1 MPKLTDNAK
10 KPPAG
15 RGSRARFSAEYRPPH
30 AARIRE
36 RLGVPLVLMLCA
48 LLLYLAFRSAS
59 LDDFDSYSF
68 ALALDHY
75 SLPLQQPHPPGFPI
89 YITLGWA
96 LKFLTGDA
104 TTALTTLS
112 ALTGAASVGLVYL
125 LGRTIDPAR
134 PSTGLLAALLLAFL
148 PVHWLTAEKA
158 LSDAPGLA
166 AMLLPLWLWARW
178 ISRAS
183 DNAPWAAALASG
195 LALGVR
201 PQNALPF
208 LLLAVYLLARR
219 RRAFHPLSILACVA
233 GVLLWLIPTALSFG
247 GFEPGSLNLNSLWT
261 GLQRYTEGIVGH
273 AAHVGRADAITGM
286 RGALPEILRRR
297 WLAFARTMMES
308 NLGLTP
314 QTLNSTGALLTLV
327 PVGLLV
333 IPGLLTAGWHRRR
346 IRWMGLWTLAVAVQ
360 ILAFETLDRP
370 RLLLPLLPPLVL
382 LIAAGWAR
390 WPIANGLKVGVIVAA
405 PLFLIR
411 LALPWAATLAHVPAP
426 PVQATR
432 YLADHYPADRTLV
445 AAAGAYRAVQ
455 VELPAYRHAYLY
467 QFDAGAVEGWLAGED
482 APVTYVAIVD
492 RDQFPAAVVDTL
504 SSGGR
509 WIPIED
515 KVFARDRRV
524 HPQHDQVRVQVLTEA
539 ANVPPAALAPDADGC
554 VDIGGETDAR
564 YLGTGWF
571 RPEVIGG
578 VNARWAGN
586 TLTSTLR
593 ITLPAGRD
601 YEIRL
606 RGMAYPEAQAVAL
619 HAGGRELDRTELP
632 AQWSVV
638 TLTLPA
644 EVVNPDGPTTLAL
657 VHAAAASPAEVSGG
671 SSTDARQLTAAYDWL
686 CVEGP

>member
-1 MPKLTDNAK
+1 M
-10 KPPAG
+10 
-15 RGSRARFSAEYRPPH
+15 
-30 AARIRE
+30 
-36 RLGVPLVLMLCA
+36 VLMLSA
-48 LLLYLAFRSAS
+48 LLLYLAFRSAT

-68 ALALDHY
+68 TLALDHY

-104 TTALTTLS
+104 TTTLTTLS
-112 ALTGAASVGLVYL
+112 ALAGAASVVLVYL

-134 PSTGLLAALLLAFL
+134 PSTGLLAALLLACL

-166 AMLLPLWLWARW
+166 AILLPLWLWARW

-183 DNAPWAAALASG
+183 EGVPWAAALASG

-208 LLLAVYLLARR
+208 LLLAVYLLLARR
-219 RRAFHPLSILACVA
+219 QRAFHPLSILACVA

-247 GFEPGSLNLNSLWT
+247 GFEPGNLSLNSLWT
-261 GLQRYTEGIVGH
+261 GLRRYTEAIIGH

-286 RGALPEILRRR
+286 DGALPEILRRR
-297 WLAFARTMMES
+297 WLAFARTIMES

-333 IPGLLTAGWHRRR
+333 IPGLLAAGWRRRR
-346 IRWMGLWTLAVAVQ
+346 IRWVGLWALAVAVQ

-382 LIAAGWAR
+382 LVAAGWAR
-390 WPIANGLKVGVIVAA
+390 WPIANELKVGVMVAA
-405 PLFLIR
+405 PLFLMR

-432 YLADHYPADRTLV
+432 YLADHYPPDRTLV

-467 QFDAGAVEGWLAGED
+467 QFDASAVEGWLAGEG

-492 RDQFPAAVVDTL
+492 RDQFPSAVVDIL
-504 SSGGR
+504 SGGGR
-509 WIPIED
+509 WVPIED

-539 ANVPPAALAPDADGC
+539 ANVPAAALAPDAGGC
-554 VDIGGETDAR
+554 VEIGGETDAR

-571 RPEVIGG
+571 RPEAIGG

-586 TLTSTLR
+586 APTSTLR
-593 ITLPAGRD
+593 VTLPPGQN
-601 YEIRL
+601 YELRL

-619 HAGGRELDRTELP
+619 HADGRALDRAELP
-632 AQWSVV
+632 VQWSVV

-644 EVVNPDGPTTLAL
+644 EAVNPDGPTTLTL
-657 VHAAAASPAEVSGG
+657 VHAAAASPAEASGG

-686 CVEGP
+686 CVDGP